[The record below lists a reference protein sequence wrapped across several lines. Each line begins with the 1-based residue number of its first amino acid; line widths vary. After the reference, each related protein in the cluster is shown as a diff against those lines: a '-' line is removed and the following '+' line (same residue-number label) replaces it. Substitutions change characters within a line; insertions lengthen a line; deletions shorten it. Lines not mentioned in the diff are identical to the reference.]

1 MADSIALNPPAQ
13 TTTVLP
19 MRRVALTLVALFVI
33 TRLLLVGVGVISVTR
48 LPMRE
53 GDQFT
58 HLLDGGP
65 ALDMWYRF
73 DAGFYMTIAT
83 YGYGWEN
90 THQPSDDMGFLPA
103 FPLASRAVMY
113 AIGWQPGTGCAFSP
127 YMSTCA
133 SIGGIIVSE
142 IALLASFFLL
152 YDLTRRKLGEKVALT
167 TVVVLAVAPT
177 SIYLSGLYTEGLF
190 LAFCLLTF
198 WLLDRDRFVAAVL
211 AAALACLTRPNGV
224 ALYLPLLWYAWTKTP
239 SERKN
244 LRWLR
249 LVLATLAPAALAGY
263 VLLAGI
269 TAGDPLAYFHT
280 YDTTWGREAGTPWT
294 ALSAY
299 FTQPVAFIGWY
310 PAWFDLIC
318 GIVYLSLAIIVFRRD
333 KVWGTFALVAL
344 LLPIAS
350 GTIIG
355 MPRYSAAIFP
365 FYIVIA
371 QWADR
376 RWRLT
381 LVIVFML
388 GLMMLFT
395 TRYVTWHWI
404 A

>member
-1 MADSIALNPPAQ
+1 MADSIALTPTAQ
-13 TTTVLP
+13 TPAVSLT
-19 MRRVALTLVALFVI
+19 RRITLGIVALFVI
-33 TRLLLVGVGVISVTR
+33 TRLLLVGVGVFSVTR

-83 YGYGWEN
+83 YGYSWQN
-90 THQPSDDMGFLPA
+90 NHQPSDDMAFLPL
-103 FPLASRAVMY
+103 FPLATRAVMY

-142 IALLASFFLL
+142 IALLIAFFLL
-152 YDLTRRKLGEKVALT
+152 YDLTRRKFGEKIALT
-167 TVVVLAVAPT
+167 AVGILSVVPT
-177 SIYLSGLYTEGLF
+177 TIYMSGLYTEGLF
-190 LAFCLLTF
+190 LCLCLLTF
-198 WLLDRDRFVAAVL
+198 WLLDRDRFALAVV
-211 AAALACLTRPNGV
+211 AAALACITRPNGV
-224 ALYLPLLWYAWTKTP
+224 ALYPVLLWYAWTKTP
-239 SERKN
+239 ADNPR

-249 LVLATLAPAALAGY
+249 LLAANAAPAALAGY

-280 YDTTWGREAGTPWT
+280 YDTTWGREAGTPWQ

-299 FTQPVAFIGWY
+299 FNQPVSFIGWY
-310 PAWFDLIC
+310 PSWFDLIC
-318 GIVYLSLAIIVFRRD
+318 GIVYLTLAIIVFRQNRI
-333 KVWGTFALVAL
+333 WGIFALLVIL
-344 LLPIAS
+344 VPIAS
-350 GTIIG
+350 GTFTG
-355 MPRYSAAIFP
+355 MPRYSAGVFP
-365 FYIVIA
+365 FYILIA

-376 RWRLT
+376 RWRLA
-381 LVIVFML
+381 LVIIIAL
-388 GLMMLFT
+388 GLMIMFT
-395 TRYVTWHWI
+395 ARYSTWHWV